1 MGDRCYMQ
9 VTCRR
14 QDQDR
19 FKELG
24 FHGEDDTPNSTPL
37 VELIDEEANYAHYDA
52 LPRDIPYHGFHG
64 VGDNYGSH
72 NLACDGKRYA
82 DVETG
87 HDGDYV
93 ILWNSQTNRP
103 SAESL
108 RRIRTYLAVLERS
121 RQQLTSG

>member
-9 VTCRR
+9 ITCRR
-14 QDQDR
+14 QDIPL
-19 FKELG
+19 FEALG
-24 FHGEDDTPNSTPL
+24 FHLDFEQTPDSPL

-52 LPRDIPYHGFHG
+52 LPRDVPYHGFHSA
-64 VGDNYGSH
+64 GDNYGSH

-93 ILWNSQTNRP
+93 IHWNPKTNRP
-103 SAESL
+103 TAESL
-108 RRIRTYLAVLERS
+108 RRIRKYLAVLERS